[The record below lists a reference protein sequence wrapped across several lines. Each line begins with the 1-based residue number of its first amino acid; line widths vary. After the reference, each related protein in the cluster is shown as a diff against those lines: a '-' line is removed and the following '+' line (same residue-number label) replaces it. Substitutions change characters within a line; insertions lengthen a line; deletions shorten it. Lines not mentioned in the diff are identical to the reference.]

1 MRSVQ
6 YGDRTIAYTVQ
17 ERPDLKAHYLSV
29 DKDQGVVLKG
39 LRLPTPQSDKLV
51 LRKARWILEKLA
63 LVKAVAAQDIVTGSR
78 IAYLGRQYYT
88 EVVVDEAEPNARIT
102 FNHSRFRIHVNPVVD
117 RQATIQHAL
126 NAFFRAKAED
136 KLTPR
141 MRQWSAKTGLAYVNF
156 KVRTMEK
163 RWGSCTAAN
172 TILLNP
178 DVVKLPYSLIDY
190 VIVHELCHT
199 KVKDHSKSFW
209 TELSRYLPNWKE
221 LDEQVQQFKWRN

>member
-6 YGDRTIAYTVQ
+6 YGDRTIVYTVQ

-29 DKDQGVVLKG
+29 DKEEGVVLKG
-39 LRLPTPQSDKLV
+39 LRLPIPQADKLV

-63 LVKAVAAQDIVTGSR
+63 LVQAVATEDIVTGSR
-78 IAYLGRQYYT
+78 ITYLGRQYYT
-88 EVVVDEAEPNARIT
+88 EVVVEEREPNVRIT
-102 FNHSRFRIHVNPVVD
+102 FNHSRFRIYVGPIPD
-117 RQATIQHAL
+117 QQPAIQQALTM
-126 NAFFRAKAED
+126 FFRAKAEE

-141 MRQWSAKTGLAYVNF
+141 LRQLAAKTGLVYTDC

-163 RWGSCTAAN
+163 SWGSCTVTN

-190 VIVHELCHT
+190 VMMHELCHT
-199 KVKDHSKSFW
+199 KVKDHSKEFW
-209 TELSRYLPNWKE
+209 AELSKHVANWKE
-221 LDEQVQQFKWRN
+221 LDARIQRFTP

>member
-6 YGDRTIAYTVQ
+6 YGDRTIAYSVQ

-39 LRLPTPQSDKLV
+39 LRLPAPQSDKLV

-63 LVKAVAAQDIVTGSR
+63 LVQAVAAEDIVTGSR
-78 IAYLGRQYYT
+78 ITYLGRQYYT
-88 EVVVDEAEPNARIT
+88 EVVVDEAEPKARIT
-102 FNHSRFRIHVNPVVD
+102 FNHSRFRIHVSPAVAD
-117 RQATIQHAL
+117 RQAAIQQAL
-126 NAFFRAKAED
+126 TAFFRAKAEE

-141 MRQWSAKTGLAYVNF
+141 VRQWAAKTGLAYADF

-163 RWGSCTAAN
+163 RWGSCTGAN

-178 DVVKLPYSLIDY
+178 NVVKLPYTLIDY

-199 KVKDHSKSFW
+199 KVKDHSKTFW
-209 TELSRYLPNWKE
+209 TELSQHLPQWKQ
-221 LDEQVQQFKWRN
+221 LDAQLQLFK

>member
-51 LRKARWILEKLA
+51 LQKARWILEKLA
-63 LVKAVAAQDIVTGSR
+63 LVQAVVTEDIVTGSR

-102 FNHSRFRIHVNPVVD
+102 FNHSRFRIYVNSTLD
-117 RQATIQHAL
+117 RQPAIEQAL
-126 NAFFRAKAED
+126 SAFFRNKAEE

-141 MRQWSAKTGLAYVNF
+141 MRQWATKTGLAYADF

-163 RWGSCTAAN
+163 RWGSCTGTN

-178 DVVKLPYSLIDY
+178 NVVKLPYSLIDY

-199 KVKDHSKSFW
+199 KVKDHSKAFW
-209 TELSRYLPNWKE
+209 TELSRHLPNWKE
-221 LDEQVQQFKWRN
+221 LDEQMNRAR